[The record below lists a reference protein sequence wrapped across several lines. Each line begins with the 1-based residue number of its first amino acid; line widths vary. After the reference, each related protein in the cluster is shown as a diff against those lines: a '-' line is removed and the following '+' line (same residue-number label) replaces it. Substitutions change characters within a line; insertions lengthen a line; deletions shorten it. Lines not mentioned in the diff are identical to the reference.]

1 MKTTT
6 QNHHPF
12 LPWIMF
18 IALAMIWG
26 SSFILMKRGLG
37 SFTYSQVGTLRVSI
51 AAIFMSIVGIRHF
64 KYFMRKDLFPLIIVG
79 FLGNAIPYVLFP
91 LAVNH
96 LDSAVVGITNSLVPL
111 FTVLVGGWFFG
122 QRATGLQWRG
132 VAVGLMGAVIL
143 ILPVQSILNG
153 GFQLKGE
160 LGYGLF
166 GVLATMMYGTSVNT
180 LKMKLP
186 HLKAV
191 TVTTLS
197 LATAAPFTITYS
209 LMTGVTEVFRD
220 DPQAWNN
227 FLYICILGVV
237 GSGIAVILFNRLIQL
252 TTALFSSSVT
262 YAIPIVAVFW
272 GILDGEHILWNHLL
286 GLGVIVTGIY
296 LVNSKREKK
305 ATKKIQ

>member
-153 GFQLKGE
+153 GFQLAWLWSFWCACHYDVWNFSQYLKDEASTSEGC
-160 LGYGLF
+160 YGDNIE
-166 GVLATMMYGTSVNT
+166 SSN
-180 LKMKLP
+180 
-186 HLKAV
+186 
-191 TVTTLS
+191 S
-197 LATAAPFTITYS
+197 STI
-209 LMTGVTEVFRD
+209 
-220 DPQAWNN
+220 
-227 FLYICILGVV
+227 
-237 GSGIAVILFNRLIQL
+237 
-252 TTALFSSSVT
+252 
-262 YAIPIVAVFW
+262 
-272 GILDGEHILWNHLL
+272 HH
-286 GLGVIVTGIY
+286 Y
-296 LVNSKREKK
+296 L
-305 ATKKIQ
+305 